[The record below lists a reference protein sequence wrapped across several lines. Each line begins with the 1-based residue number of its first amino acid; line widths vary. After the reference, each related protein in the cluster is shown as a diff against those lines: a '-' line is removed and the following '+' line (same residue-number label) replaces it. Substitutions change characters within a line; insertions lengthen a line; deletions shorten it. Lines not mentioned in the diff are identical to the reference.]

1 MKDKIDL
8 VIKLIEEQKGSTD
21 KRLDSIDD
29 NLREHMRRT
38 DVLEDLHRDNQD
50 RIQILEQ
57 PRNALV
63 LIKKSALWVSA
74 ISGAILIISKLIKG
88 V

>member
-38 DVLEDLHRDNQD
+38 DVLEDLHRDNQI
-50 RIQILEQ
+50 RIQTLEE
-57 PRNALV
+57 PRKALA
-63 LIKKSALWVSA
+63 LIKKSALWISA

>member
-38 DVLEDLHRDNQD
+38 DVLEDLHRDNQI
-50 RIQILEQ
+50 RIQTLEE
-57 PRNALV
+57 PRKALV
-63 LIKKSALWVSA
+63 FIKKSALWISS

>member
-38 DVLEDLHRDNQD
+38 DVLEDLHRDNHL
-50 RIQILEQ
+50 RIQTLEE
-57 PRNALV
+57 PRKALAF
-63 LIKKSALWVSA
+63 IKTTALWLSA
-74 ISGAILIISKLIKG
+74 ISGAILIIIRLFGKL
-88 V
+88 